1 METFNKLHIRTVIV
15 WVFLVISTALSICII
30 YGWGLFSK
38 SPLHLIRTT
47 MIMSTLTCLWTYALW
62 FECLARGFKSK
73 RNLLLFVFLAFPFN
87 FILVYPAFYVQDLL
101 EFSGIYFIHKLTL
114 IIALEVIHGTGFYII
129 QREVKQ
135 VLQDKNILEN
145 KEAHT

>member
-1 METFNKLHIRTVIV
+1 MENFNKLHIRTVIV

-38 SPLHLIRTT
+38 SPWIRTS
-47 MIMSTLTCLWTYALW
+47 ILMSTLTCLWTYALW

-87 FILVYPAFYVQDLL
+87 FILVYPTFYVQDLL
-101 EFSGIYFIHKLTL
+101 EFSKIYFIHEL
-114 IIALEVIHGTGFYII
+114 ILVIALEVIHGTGFYII
-129 QREVKQ
+129 QRGVKQ
-135 VLQDKNILEN
+135 ALQDKNILEN
-145 KEAHT
+145 KEAHM

>member
-1 METFNKLHIRTVIV
+1 M
-15 WVFLVISTALSICII
+15 
-30 YGWGLFSK
+30 
-38 SPLHLIRTT
+38 
-47 MIMSTLTCLWTYALW
+47 
-62 FECLARGFKSK
+62 
-73 RNLLLFVFLAFPFN
+73 RNLLLFVFLAVPFN
-87 FILVYPAFYVQDLL
+87 FLLVYQDFYTLDLL
-101 EFSGIYFIHKLTL
+101 SKLYVFAL

>member
-1 METFNKLHIRTVIV
+1 MENFNKLHIRTAIV

-30 YGWGLFSK
+30 YGWGLFNK
-38 SPLHLIRTT
+38 SPWIRTS
-47 MIMSTLTCLWTYALW
+47 ILMSTLTCLWTYALW

-101 EFSGIYFIHKLTL
+101 EFSKIYFIHELTL
-114 IIALEVIHGTGFYII
+114 VIALEVIHGTGFYII
-129 QREVKQ
+129 QLGVKQ
-135 VLQDKNILEN
+135 TLQDKYILEN
-145 KEAHT
+145 KEAHR

>member
-15 WVFLVISTALSICII
+15 WILLVISTALSICII

-38 SPLHLIRTT
+38 LPWIRTS
-47 MIMSTLTCLWTYALW
+47 ILMSTLTCLWTYALW

-101 EFSGIYFIHKLTL
+101 EFSKIYFIHELTL
-114 IIALEVIHGTGFYII
+114 VIALEVIHGTGFYIT

-135 VLQDKNILEN
+135 VLQDKYILEN
-145 KEAHT
+145 KEAHR

>member
-1 METFNKLHIRTVIV
+1 MENFNKLHIRTVIV

-38 SPLHLIRTT
+38 SPWIRTS
-47 MIMSTLTCLWTYALW
+47 ILMSTLTCLWTYALW
-62 FECLARGFKSK
+62 FECLARGFKSM
-73 RNLLLFVFLAFPFN
+73 RNLLLFVFLAVPCD
-87 FILVYPAFYVQDLL
+87 FILVCPDFYTLDLL
-101 EFSGIYFIHKLTL
+101 KFSKIYFIHVLTL

-129 QREVKQ
+129 QRGVKQ
-135 VLQDKNILEN
+135 ALQDENILEN

>member
-15 WVFLVISTALSICII
+15 WAFLVISTALSICII
-30 YGWGLFSK
+30 YGWGSFSK
-38 SPLHLIRTT
+38 SPLYWIRTS
-47 MIMSTLTCLWTYALW
+47 MLMSTLTCLWIYALW

-87 FILVYPAFYVQDLL
+87 FILVYPAFFRQFL
-101 EFSGIYFIHKLTL
+101 EFSKIDFIYVFAL

>member
-1 METFNKLHIRTVIV
+1 MENFNKLHIRTAIV

-38 SPLHLIRTT
+38 SPWIRTS
-47 MIMSTLTCLWTYALW
+47 ILMSTLTCLWTYALW

-101 EFSGIYFIHKLTL
+101 EFSKIYFIHELTL
-114 IIALEVIHGTGFYII
+114 VIALEVIHGTGFYII
-129 QREVKQ
+129 QLGVKQ
-135 VLQDKNILEN
+135 TLQDKYILEN
-145 KEAHT
+145 KEAHR

>member
-15 WVFLVISTALSICII
+15 WGCLVISTALSICII

-38 SPLHLIRTT
+38 LPWIRTS
-47 MIMSTLTCLWTYALW
+47 ILMSTLTCLWTYALW
-62 FECLARGFKSK
+62 FECLARGFKSM
-73 RNLLLFVFLAFPFN
+73 RNLLLFVFLAVPFN
-87 FILVYPAFYVQDLL
+87 FLLVYQDFYTLDLLSKFYV
-101 EFSGIYFIHKLTL
+101 FAL

-135 VLQDKNILEN
+135 ALQDKSILEN

>member
-1 METFNKLHIRTVIV
+1 MENFNKLHIRTVIV

-38 SPLHLIRTT
+38 SPWIRTS
-47 MIMSTLTCLWTYALW
+47 ILMSTLTCHWTYALW

-87 FILVYPAFYVQDLL
+87 FILVYPDFYKQELI
-101 EFSGIYFIHKLTL
+101 EFSKIYLIHDLTL

-129 QREVKQ
+129 QQEVKQ